1 MPIRQK
7 EPTAPRAENQT
18 QQRKRVRPRVGD
30 CAATRGMI
38 TDGTTIG
45 AADTPGGELELD
57 EELVEAADTP
67 GGELELDE
75 ALLEDSLAI
84 NAESVQ
90 QTRLGKNKRIV
101 SVPTPTRS
109 QVKA

>member
-1 MPIRQK
+1 
-7 EPTAPRAENQT
+7 
-18 QQRKRVRPRVGD
+18 
-30 CAATRGMI
+30 MI

-67 GGELELDE
+67 GGELELDG
-75 ALLEDSLAI
+75 ALLDSLAI

>member
-18 QQRKRVRPRVGD
+18 QQRKKVIPGVGD

-75 ALLEDSLAI
+75 ALLDSLAI